1 LRVAACVLAAG
12 RSTRFREALE
22 ERGEEPV
29 SKLVYPVAGKPMVA
43 WVVERASR
51 VVDELLVGLG
61 YDAGLV
67 WDVVRRHATVPA
79 RPVLNDPVDVPM
91 ARTAANL
98 LRRSDADVSLIL
110 AGDQPTVMAET
121 MRRLAEAAAEHGASV
136 LNRGAPDEEI
146 SGDDLLGHGP
156 PLALRKDAV
165 PEFLETIEEL
175 AADVRGPNALNLNPV
190 LRKCGLTFRVIPP
203 RDDAE
208 LLNVNTPDELQE
220 VERALL
226 RSGRSD

>member
-1 LRVAACVLAAG
+1 MRVAACVLAAG

-51 VVDELLVGLG
+51 AADEILVGLG

-67 WDVVRRHATVPA
+67 WDVVRRRATVPV
-79 RPVLNDPVDVPM
+79 RPILNDPVDVPM
-91 ARTAANL
+91 ACTAANL
-98 LRRSDADVSLIL
+98 LRRSDADVGLIL
-110 AGDQPTVMAET
+110 AGDQPTVTTET
-121 MRRLAEAAAEHGASV
+121 MRRLAEAAAEHGASI
-136 LNRGAPDEEI
+136 LDRGAPAEEI

-156 PLALRKDAV
+156 PLALRKDV
-165 PEFLETIEEL
+165 IPEFLETIEEL
-175 AADVRGPNALNLNPV
+175 AIDTRGPNALNLNPV
-190 LRKCGLTFRVIPP
+190 LRECGLTFRAVPP
-203 RDDAE
+203 RDNAE
-208 LLNVNTPDELQE
+208 LLNVNTPEEIPE

-226 RSGRSD
+226 RSD